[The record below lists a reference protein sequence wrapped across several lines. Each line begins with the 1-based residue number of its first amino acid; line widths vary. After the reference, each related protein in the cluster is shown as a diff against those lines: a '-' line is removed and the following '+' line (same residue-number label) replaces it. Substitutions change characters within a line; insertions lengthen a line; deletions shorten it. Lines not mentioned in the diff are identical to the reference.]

1 MDQRSPLAQRLLVC
15 YQLATINHQPHL
27 PSMLTSD
34 FDFSFPESQIAVRPL
49 PRGEAR
55 LMIVSAR
62 GDTPPAFGQ
71 ARDLV
76 DILRPGDALVLNDT
90 RVLRARLRG
99 TLASGGGVEV
109 LLLKPGA
116 TRPGEGALWECMARP
131 GKKLRPGRRVDFAT
145 DLWAE
150 VVDVLPEGERVLR
163 FNLAGTAFYDAL
175 ERAGHIPLPPYI
187 RREADDE
194 DAETYQTVFAES
206 PGSVA
211 APTASLHLSEEMLA
225 ALEAKGVR
233 LVKVTLHVGAGT
245 FRPVQVEHVEDHP
258 MHSEAY
264 TLPAGSARILNETR
278 AQGGRIVAVGTTAA
292 RVLETCADDA
302 GVLHARS
309 GETGIFIY
317 PGYRWKAVDGLLT
330 NFHWP
335 QSTLFM
341 LVAAKLG
348 TERAKAAYADAI
360 ARGFRLFSYGDG
372 MLILD

>member
-1 MDQRSPLAQRLLVC
+1 
-15 YQLATINHQPHL
+15 
-27 PSMLTSD
+27 MLTSD
-34 FDFSFPESQIAVRPL
+34 FDFPFPESRIALRPL

-55 LMIVSAR
+55 LMVISAAD
-62 GDTPPAFGQ
+62 DTDPTFGH

-76 DILRPGDALVLNDT
+76 DILQPGDALALNDT
-90 RVLRARLRG
+90 KVLRARLRG
-99 TLASGGGVEV
+99 QLDSGVSVEV
-109 LLLKPGA
+109 LLLKPRADGA
-116 TRPGEGALWECMARP
+116 PDATAWECMARP
-131 GKKLRPGRRVDFAT
+131 GKKLKPGTTVRFAEELSA
-145 DLWAE
+145 D

-163 FNLAGTAFYDAL
+163 FNLSGALFYEAL
-175 ERAGHIPLPPYI
+175 ERLGKIPLPPYI
-187 RREADDE
+187 KRDADEE
-194 DAETYQTVFAES
+194 DAETYQTVFAEN

-225 ALEAKGVR
+225 AMEAKGVR
-233 LVKVTLHVGAGT
+233 LAKVTLHVGAGT
-245 FRPVQVEHVEDHP
+245 FRPVQVERVEDHP
-258 MHSEAY
+258 MHTEAY
-264 TLPAGSARILNETR
+264 TLPEESARVLNETR
-278 AQGGRIVAVGTTAA
+278 ARGGRIFAVGTTAA

>member
-1 MDQRSPLAQRLLVC
+1 
-15 YQLATINHQPHL
+15 
-27 PSMLTSD
+27 MLTSD
-34 FDFSFPESQIAVRPL
+34 FDFPFPESQIALRPL

-55 LMIVSAR
+55 LMVISAS
-62 GDTPPAFGQ
+62 DTVPTTFGR

-76 DILRPGDALVLNDT
+76 DILQPGDALALNDT
-90 RVLRARLRG
+90 KVLRARLRG
-99 TLASGGGVEV
+99 SLPSGGACEV
-109 LLLKPGA
+109 LLLKPRADGA
-116 TRPGEGALWECMARP
+116 PDASRASHRPQSSTWECMARP
-131 GKKLRPGRRVDFAT
+131 GKKLKPGTTVRFA
-145 DLWAE
+145 DELSAE

-163 FNLAGTAFYDAL
+163 FTLSGAAFYEAL
-175 ERAGHIPLPPYI
+175 ERLGNIPLPPYI
-187 RREADDE
+187 KRDADEE
-194 DAETYQTVFAES
+194 DAETYQTVFAEH

-211 APTASLHLSEEMLA
+211 APTASLHLSEEMLG
-225 ALEAKGVR
+225 ALKAKGVR
-233 LVKVTLHVGAGT
+233 LAKVTLHVGAGT
-245 FRPVQVEHVEDHP
+245 FRPVQTEHVEDHP
-258 MHSEAY
+258 MHTEAY
-264 TLPAGSARILNETR
+264 TLPEESARMLND
-278 AQGGRIVAVGTTAA
+278 AKASGGRIFAVGTTAA

-372 MLILD
+372 MLIV